1 MSVFERSS
9 SPDAEGRIC
18 FDPAWNQGRGIYGGI
33 PAAAMVRQ
41 MMRRLNRPECI
52 LRSLTVHF
60 CRPMEAAESHIDVQ
74 SLRTGKRVAHM
85 TAQVRQSSE
94 IVCHA
99 SASFGASR
107 DVDLRWEEGPMPMV
121 RPAKNLPPIPLS
133 DVGGPV
139 FAQFFDYR
147 FGGDRF
153 PLSGIDEAI
162 LRTWIRPKEPVAID
176 TPLAVGM
183 LDAMVPAIL
192 CRLTE
197 PRPMASVDFRI
208 QLFAD
213 FPVGDVDPESHWLLD
228 AQARAM
234 GDGYCEQ
241 TTWLY
246 SPSGQLMGSCQ
257 QLIAILS

>member
-1 MSVFERSS
+1 
-9 SPDAEGRIC
+9 
-18 FDPAWNQGRGIYGGI
+18 
-33 PAAAMVRQ
+33 
-41 MMRRLNRPECI
+41 
-52 LRSLTVHF
+52 
-60 CRPMEAAESHIDVQ
+60 
-74 SLRTGKRVAHM
+74 M

-94 IVCHA
+94 VVCHA
-99 SASFGASR
+99 SASFAASR
-107 DVDLRWEEGPMPMV
+107 DVDLRWQQGPMPMV
-121 RPAKNLPPIPLS
+121 RPAKDLPPIPMS
-133 DVGGPV
+133 EAGGPV
-139 FAQFFDYR
+139 FTQFFDYR

-153 PLSGIDEAI
+153 PLSGIEEAV
-162 LRTWIRPKEPVAID
+162 LRTWIRPKEPVVID

-197 PRPMASVDFRI
+197 PRPMASVDFRV

-213 FPVGDVDPESHWLLD
+213 FPLDDVNPESHWLLD
-228 AQARAM
+228 AHARAM

-246 SPSGQLMGSCQ
+246 SPTGRLMGSCQ